1 MKKNNSIARIRLIL
15 PMLLTLLC
23 ACTRVNEP
31 TPEPDPI
38 TEQDSGWQTIAHEVL
53 DSLMTYFPYD
63 GVKKQYYT
71 NGYGLTDST
80 CLAFPKRDSG
90 TFLREKP
97 DFAWIASVVSQ
108 SEFHGGEMKIEF
120 DYIHEGDN
128 EKTEQIYDYVTMQ
141 FADSDS
147 TPKIICCE
155 WGFGKATTAEERHL
169 LWRDTVR
176 GLNSFRE
183 DSAAYTVIVRHKGLV
198 EYSFDGQEIWRL
210 VE

>member
-1 MKKNNSIARIRLIL
+1 
-15 PMLLTLLC
+15 
-23 ACTRVNEP
+23 
-31 TPEPDPI
+31 
-38 TEQDSGWQTIAHEVL
+38 
-53 DSLMTYFPYD
+53 
-63 GVKKQYYT
+63 
-71 NGYGLTDST
+71 
-80 CLAFPKRDSG
+80 
-90 TFLREKP
+90 
-97 DFAWIASVVSQ
+97 
-108 SEFHGGEMKIEF
+108 MKIEF
-120 DYIHEGDN
+120 DYIHEGEN

>member
-1 MKKNNSIARIRLIL
+1 
-15 PMLLTLLC
+15 
-23 ACTRVNEP
+23 
-31 TPEPDPI
+31 
-38 TEQDSGWQTIAHEVL
+38 
-53 DSLMTYFPYD
+53 MTYFPYD

-176 GLNSFRE
+176 GLNSCRE